1 MLQPVSDDAGDGG
14 VFSNDT
20 PVDPVRYSPKSVQIT
35 DTLLETFKSYSC
47 EEQMKFLS
55 QCVSYHCRAYH
66 QMDVPDDFLQLSL
79 SAMENLQANGKTNVL
94 YGLAKGLGRLR
105 LGSSESCFPVSRMPF
120 GLLEYMVNFFN
131 SSPGSNVSFIL
142 L

>member
-1 MLQPVSDDAGDGG
+1 MLQPVCDDAGDGG

-20 PVDPVRYSPKSVQIT
+20 PVDPLGYSPKSVQIT

-47 EEQMKFLS
+47 EDQMTFLS